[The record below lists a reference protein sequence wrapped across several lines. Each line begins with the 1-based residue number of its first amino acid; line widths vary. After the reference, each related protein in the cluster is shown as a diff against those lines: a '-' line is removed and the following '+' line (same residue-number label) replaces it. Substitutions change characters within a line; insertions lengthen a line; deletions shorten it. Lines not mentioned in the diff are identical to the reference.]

1 MIWAKQGIKSVS
13 MTGETTFWGHP
24 SSYVVTG
31 QTNVL
36 LGAKTGVIGYLVGK
50 KTYQMVDLCVRMSA
64 SFGPKVNVYRPN
76 LSTA

>member
-1 MIWAKQGIKSVS
+1 VFGGMICAKQDIKSVS
-13 MTGETTFWGHP
+13 TTGETTFWGHP

-31 QTNVL
+31 QT
-36 LGAKTGVIGYLVGK
+36 GVIGYLVGK
-50 KTYQMVDLCVRMSA
+50 KTYQIVDLCVRMSA